1 MNLRLSTL
9 QRIAILAMV
18 ALAVAYF
25 GLLRPLAR
33 RVVAEDEPLRGV
45 LEQLGKAT
53 AEAGLPAGI
62 GFGAL
67 SNRLRS
73 LEAATADFEAAV
85 GEAMPRLE
93 APPELRVRLEEPFQ
107 LVEFLNESQRRVEE
121 LQTAAQA
128 AKVGMTPGLARGFP
142 SYRPEL
148 ARPELLWVQL
158 AMVSR
163 VVQTAVRVGV
173 REVKEVSV
181 EPLAV
186 QEVATD
192 FGPVVPPQ
200 MQAPVRGQDGSGW
213 VALRLHVTVVGTV
226 NAMGQLMLG
235 LTMTPEEVGRLGLP
249 EALGGKPALFI
260 DQVLMRRNELQE
272 AEQVQ
277 LEMVVST
284 VVLEGGA

>member
-73 LEAATADFEAAV
+73 LEAATAEFEAAV

-128 AKVGMTPGLARGFP
+128 GKVGLTPGLARGFP

-186 QEVATD
+186 QEVAD
-192 FGPVVPPQ
+192 YGPSVPPQ
-200 MQAPVRGQDGSGW
+200 MQAPVRGQDGYRW
-213 VALRLHVTVVGTV
+213 VSLRLHVTVVGTV
-226 NAMGQLMLG
+226 DALGRLMLG

-284 VVLEGGA
+284 VVLEGVI